1 MEKYIEKAKVL
12 MEAIPF
18 IKEFYGKIVVIKYGG
33 SAMNN
38 ENIKKTIMQDVVL
51 MKLVGIHPVVVHG
64 GGPEINSALKKIGK
78 EPEFINGLRVTD
90 KETMETVEM
99 VLAGK
104 INKEIVA
111 YLQNLGGNAAGICGK
126 DGNTLLAEKKLVEG
140 NDVGF
145 VGEITHVNTSL
156 LNILIENDFIP
167 VISPIGTDNEGNTY
181 NINADYAAVAIAGAL
196 KARKL
201 VFLTDVAGVLRDVN
215 DSNSLIHRISI
226 KEVPHYIREGII
238 SGGMIP
244 KIECCVAG
252 VKEGV
257 ETVHITDGRVEHCL
271 ILEIFTGNGIGT
283 MVEE

>member
-1 MEKYIEKAKVL
+1 VEKYIEKAKVL

-156 LNILIENDFIP
+156 INTLIENGFIP
-167 VISPIGTDNEGNTY
+167 VIAPIGADNEGNTY

-201 VFLTDVAGVLRDVN
+201 VFLTDVAGVLADVN
-215 DSNSLIHRISI
+215 DINSLIHKLSI
-226 KEVPHYIREGII
+226 KEVPNYIREGII

-257 ETVHITDGRVEHCL
+257 KTVHITDGRVEHCL
-271 ILEIFTGNGIGT
+271 ILEIFTKQGIGT